1 MSSGGVCV
9 AVRSALLWG
18 GWLTGWL
25 AGLLIVTRS
34 DKKKTHIRRCGL
46 VGAALLLLEFFFC

>member
-25 AGLLIVTRS
+25 ACLLSLVPT
-34 DKKKTHIRRCGL
+34 KKTHIRRCGL
-46 VGAALLLLEFFFC
+46 VGAA